1 MVKAMPEDR
10 VHITLPGGETL
21 YPVYTRAERLA
32 DAVMHGLG
40 ILFALIAVPVMVTLA
55 AVWYGDASTVG
66 AALVYGASLIAMF
79 TLSACYHM
87 VRHGR
92 AKQFLRR
99 LDHAAIYVKIAGT
112 YTPFAVLLAGS
123 DAVPILAG
131 IWGAALL
138 GCVLKLTAPRRLET
152 LSVAIY
158 LAMGWSAVVI
168 GGPILHEI
176 SRATYHLMLTGGGLY
191 TLGVVFLY
199 WDRLRFHNAI
209 WHAFVLAASF
219 IFYVAI
225 LVEVTRLAPG

>member
-1 MVKAMPEDR
+1 MREHR
-10 VHITLPGGETL
+10 VHIAVPGGQAR
-21 YPVYTRAERLA
+21 YPVYSRTERLV
-32 DAVMHGLG
+32 DAVLHLLG
-40 ILFALIAVPVMVTLA
+40 ILLSLIAVPVMVTLA
-55 AVWYGDASTVG
+55 VVWHGDLGTVG

-112 YTPFAVLLAGS
+112 YTPFAVLLAGENM
-123 DAVPILAG
+123 VPILSG

-138 GCVLKLTAPRRLET
+138 GSVLKLTAPGRLET
-152 LSVAIY
+152 LSLAVY
-158 LAMGWSAVVI
+158 LAMGWGAVVLF
-168 GGPILHEI
+168 GPVLDEI
-176 SRATYHLMLTGGGLY
+176 PRATFLMMLMGGGLY
-191 TLGVVFLY
+191 TLGVIFLY

-219 IFYVAI
+219 TFYFAI
-225 LVEVTRLAPG
+225 LAEVSRLAPM

>member
-1 MVKAMPEDR
+1 MRQDR
-10 VHITLPGGETL
+10 VHIAVPGGRTP
-21 YPVYTRAERLA
+21 YPVYSRAERLA
-32 DAVMHGLG
+32 DAVLHVLG

-55 AVWYGDASTVG
+55 AVWHGDLGTVG

-92 AKQFLRR
+92 TKQILRR

-112 YTPFAVLLAGS
+112 YTPFAVLLAGDS
-123 DAVPILAG
+123 MVPILAG

-138 GCVLKLTAPRRLET
+138 GAVLKITVPGRLDT
-152 LSVAIY
+152 LSLALY
-158 LAMGWSAVVI
+158 LALGWGAVVLF
-168 GGPILHEI
+168 GPVWNEI
-176 SRATYHLMLTGGGLY
+176 PRPTFMLMLAGGGLY

-199 WDRLRFHNAI
+199 WDRLRFHTAI

-219 IFYVAI
+219 VFYFAI
-225 LVEVTRLAPG
+225 LAEVSRLAPL

>member
-1 MVKAMPEDR
+1 MRQDR
-10 VHITLPGGETL
+10 VHIAVPGNHTP
-21 YPVYTRAERLA
+21 YPVYSRAERLA
-32 DAVMHGLG
+32 DAVLHILG
-40 ILFALIAVPVMVTLA
+40 ILLSLIAVPVMVTLA
-55 AVWYGDASTVG
+55 AVWHGDLGTVG

-92 AKQFLRR
+92 AKQILRR

-112 YTPFAVLLAGS
+112 YTPFAVLLAG
-123 DAVPILAG
+123 DDMMPILAG

-138 GCVLKLTAPRRLET
+138 GAVLKITVPGRLET
-152 LSVAIY
+152 LSLALY
-158 LAMGWSAVVI
+158 LALGWGAVVLF
-168 GGPILHEI
+168 GPILNEI
-176 SRATYHLMLTGGGLY
+176 PRPTFLLMLTGGGLY

-219 IFYVAI
+219 VFYFAI
-225 LVEVTRLAPG
+225 LAEVSRLAPM

>member
-1 MVKAMPEDR
+1 MMEPMPEDR

-21 YPVYTRAERLA
+21 YPIYTRAERLA
-32 DAVMHGLG
+32 DAVMHVLG
-40 ILFALIAVPVMVTLA
+40 IIFALIAVPVMVTLA
-55 AVWYGDASTVG
+55 VVWYGDTSTVG
-66 AALVYGASLIAMF
+66 AALAYGASLIAMF

-92 AKQFLRR
+92 AKQLLRR

-112 YTPFAVLLAGS
+112 YTPFAVLLAGD

-138 GCVLKLTAPRRLET
+138 GCVLKLTVPRRFET
-152 LSVAIY
+152 ISVALY
-158 LAMGWSAVVI
+158 LAMGWGVVVV
-168 GGPILHEI
+168 GGPILNEI
-176 SRATYHLMLTGGGLY
+176 SHATFALMLTGGGLY

-219 IFYVAI
+219 IFYFAI
-225 LVEVTRLAPG
+225 LVEVTRLAPM

>member
-1 MVKAMPEDR
+1 MRQDR
-10 VHITLPGGETL
+10 VHIALPDGHTR
-21 YPVYTRAERLA
+21 YPVYSRSERLA
-32 DAVMHGLG
+32 DAVLHVLG
-40 ILFALIAVPVMVTLA
+40 ILLSLIAVPVMVTLA
-55 AVWYGDASTVG
+55 AVWHGDLGTVG

-92 AKQFLRR
+92 TKQILRR

-112 YTPFAVLLAGS
+112 YTPFAVLLAGDS
-123 DAVPILAG
+123 MVPILSG

-138 GCVLKLTAPRRLET
+138 GAVLKITVPGRLET
-152 LSVAIY
+152 LSLALY
-158 LAMGWSAVVI
+158 LALGWGAVVLF
-168 GGPILHEI
+168 GPVWNEI
-176 SRATYHLMLTGGGLY
+176 PRPTFMLMLAGGGLY

-219 IFYVAI
+219 VFYFAI
-225 LVEVTRLAPG
+225 LAEVSRLAPM

>member
-1 MVKAMPEDR
+1 MPQDR
-10 VHITLPGGETL
+10 VHIAIPGNRTR
-21 YPVYTRAERLA
+21 YPAYSRAERLA
-32 DAVMHGLG
+32 DAVMHVLG
-40 ILFALIAVPVMVTLA
+40 ILFALIAVPVMVTLT
-55 AVWYGDASTVG
+55 AVWHGDFGVVG

-112 YTPFAVLLAGS
+112 YTPFAVLLAGDS
-123 DAVPILAG
+123 TVPILAG

-138 GCVLKLTAPRRLET
+138 GSVLKITVPGRAET
-152 LSVAIY
+152 LSLAIY
-158 LAMGWSAVVI
+158 LAMGWGVVVI
-168 GGPILHEI
+168 GGPILDQI
-176 SRATYHLMLTGGGLY
+176 SHATFMLMLTGGGLY

-219 IFYVAI
+219 VFYFAI
-225 LVEVTRLAPG
+225 LAEVSRLAPM

>member
-1 MVKAMPEDR
+1 MRQDR
-10 VHITLPGGETL
+10 VHIAVPGAPTP
-21 YPVYTRAERLA
+21 YPVYSRAERLA
-32 DAVMHGLG
+32 DAFLHILG
-40 ILFALIAVPVMVTLA
+40 ILLSLIAVPVMVTLA
-55 AVWYGDASTVG
+55 AVWHGDLGTVG

-92 AKQFLRR
+92 TKQILRR

-112 YTPFAVLLAGS
+112 YTPFAVLLGGG
-123 DAVPILAG
+123 DTMPILAG

-138 GCVLKLTAPRRLET
+138 GAVLKITVPGRLET
-152 LSVAIY
+152 LSLALY
-158 LAMGWSAVVI
+158 LALGWGAVVLF
-168 GGPILHEI
+168 GPVWNEI
-176 SRATYHLMLTGGGLY
+176 PRPIFMLMLAGGGLY

-219 IFYVAI
+219 VFYFAI
-225 LVEVTRLAPG
+225 LAEVSRLAPM